1 MTHDKRDNWIG
12 LLSFGFFILLIALFF
27 IIVPDYYTKVSRF
40 FEDFIALKPV
50 PGVSNIQLPF
60 PEHPHPVVYETVMRF
75 SIIFGLFQF
84 FVLAL
89 RFYFKSSASR
99 MAETISNIVIWLG
112 AAYMFN
118 LLFIEAVEWFP
129 FLGGLI
135 AVLGFSI
142 IARSLS
148 LLLLWRIKA

>member
-1 MTHDKRDNWIG
+1 VTHDRRDNWIG
-12 LLSFGFFILLIALFF
+12 LLSFGFFILLFALFF
-27 IIVPDYYTKVSRF
+27 IIVPDYYIEVSRF
-40 FEDFIALKPV
+40 FEDFLTLRPV
-50 PGVSNIQLPF
+50 PWVSNIQLPY
-60 PEHPHPVVYETVMRF
+60 PKNPHTVVYETVMRF
-75 SIIFGLFQF
+75 CIIFGLFQF

-118 LLFIEAVEWFP
+118 LLFIDAVDWFP

-142 IARSLS
+142 IVRSLS
-148 LLLLWRIKA
+148 LLLFWRIKA